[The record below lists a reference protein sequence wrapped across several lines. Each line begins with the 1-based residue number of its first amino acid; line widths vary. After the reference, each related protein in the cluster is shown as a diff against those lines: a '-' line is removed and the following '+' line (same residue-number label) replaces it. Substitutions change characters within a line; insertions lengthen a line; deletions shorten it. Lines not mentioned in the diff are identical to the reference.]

1 MSAVSTSAAG
11 STNRNFIILA
21 IVLGLLG
28 AILLYAAVSRGGGG
42 GSAVADGV
50 PVVVA
55 RTEIPARTRITASM
69 VEVREVPADTRS
81 LLAFDSTEAVLGQVT
96 RFPIAANEH
105 ILSSKVVPLEG
116 AATASRS
123 LAFAVPQGKRG
134 FAIKVTDVANAGGL
148 ILPGDYVDVV
158 VIYDVEF
165 LNRSGDRE
173 KVDSF
178 LVDVLFQN
186 VEVLAVSQAVVDL
199 VPNTGETEGQR
210 ARNTEAPPKP
220 DANTVT
226 LALTPEE
233 AQKLYLAESN
243 GRIRLAVRP
252 FGDSELRPI
261 DPMVKLELIPANLP
275 NPFLQR

>member
-1 MSAVSTSAAG
+1 MSATTVSVAG
-11 STNRNFIILA
+11 KTNRTFVLLA

-28 AILLYAAVSRGGGG
+28 SVLLYAAVSRD
-42 GSAVADGV
+42 GSKTSSPAGGV

-55 RTEIPARTRITASM
+55 KVEIPARTRITASM
-69 VEVREVPADTRS
+69 VEIRQIPADTRS
-81 LLAFDSTEAVLGQVT
+81 LLAFDSTDAVLGQVT

-134 FAIKVTDVANAGGL
+134 FAIRVSEVANAGGL

-158 VIYDVEF
+158 VLYDVEF

-173 KVDSF
+173 MVDAF
-178 LVDVLFQN
+178 VVDVLFQN
-186 VEVLAVSQAVVDL
+186 IEVLAVSQTIVDL
-199 VPNTGETEGQR
+199 VPNTGDAEGQR
-210 ARNTEAPPKP
+210 ARNTEAAPKP

-233 AQKLYLAESN
+233 AQKLYLAEAN

-261 DPMVKLELIPANLP
+261 DPMVKLELLPANLP